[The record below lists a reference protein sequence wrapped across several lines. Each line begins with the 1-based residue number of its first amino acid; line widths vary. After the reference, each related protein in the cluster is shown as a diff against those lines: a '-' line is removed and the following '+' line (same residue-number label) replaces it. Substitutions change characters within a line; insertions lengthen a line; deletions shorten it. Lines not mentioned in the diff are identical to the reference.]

1 MPTDSNVPN
10 DAPRHLVVL
19 GHPAP
24 GSFNHAVAARYCAEI
39 KACGQH
45 AILRDL
51 YALDF
56 DPRLREDRRPGRQT
70 GMSADVA
77 NELNH
82 LRAADVLVLVYPIW
96 FGMPPAIVK
105 GYIDRVMGVALT
117 PSAIRDHVP
126 DSVLRNKRL
135 TIFSSSGMTTSWLDG
150 QGQLGALRQAFDEYL
165 MGIFG
170 MRSGG
175 HVHFDAIVDGLKKQF
190 VEENLFT
197 VGEQARKLCSELLA
211 ERHAAQAHAAIAHT
225 IRD

>member
-1 MPTDSNVPN
+1 MPATNSVPD
-10 DAPRHLVVL
+10 DAPRHVVVL
-19 GHPAP
+19 GHPSL
-24 GSFNHAVAARYCAEI
+24 GSFNHAVASRYCAAVR
-39 KACGQH
+39 ACGQH

-77 NELNH
+77 NELSH

-117 PSAIRDHVP
+117 PSAIRDHVT

-135 TIFSSSGMTTSWLDG
+135 AIFSSSGMTASWLDE

-165 MGIFG
+165 MGVFG

-175 HVHFDAIVDGLKKQF
+175 HVHFDAIVEGLKKQF

-197 VGEQARKLCSELLA
+197 VEEQARKLCSEILA
-211 ERHAAQAHAAIAHT
+211 ERHEAKARAAIGDAAG
-225 IRD
+225 D